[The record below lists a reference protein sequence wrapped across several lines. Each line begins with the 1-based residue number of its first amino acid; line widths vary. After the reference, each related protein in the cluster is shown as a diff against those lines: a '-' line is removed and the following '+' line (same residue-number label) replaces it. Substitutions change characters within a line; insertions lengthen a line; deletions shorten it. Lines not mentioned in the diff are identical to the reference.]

1 MRVGDAGG
9 ARSEKRRADS
19 GEELATVAFLWTVVL
34 TLTAMALLLSN
45 VCSAPLS
52 LLSNKWSRG
61 GK

>member
-1 MRVGDAGG
+1 MRVGAAGG

-34 TLTAMALLLSN
+34 TLTATASPLSN
-45 VCSAPLS
+45 VCSAPVP
-52 LLSNKWSRG
+52 LLSYKWSRG